1 MEVNPEILYRAVE
14 AAHHGVYVTDDQGVI
29 EYVNAAFSAITGYSQ
44 EELIGSRISILS
56 SGETPAEY
64 YRRMW
69 ETIREGTRWQEE
81 TTNRR
86 KDGSLYSAFQIISP
100 ITDGT
105 GKPARYVGIQ
115 HDVTEQ
121 KRVRDDLADALFEFN
136 AIFSH
141 TQDAVFLVDVEERP
155 GAPVEHKAFRYRKL
169 SATHER
175 LTGLSSDGVR
185 GKTPAEVVGPE
196 QGAELVARYQN
207 CVNLRH
213 PTSYEETLDLPS
225 GRRVWHTQLTPIIRG
240 DTVVQIVGS
249 ARDITERKEMEE
261 NLRYLSEV
269 DSLTGVPNRR
279 KTTEELD
286 RELARA
292 QRHGHPLSILLADI
306 DHFKAVNDEL
316 GHETGDTALRG
327 VAATIQATLR
337 PTDRVG
343 RWGGEEFVVVL
354 PETDR
359 AGARTAAERIRQAVE
374 ISQAVPG
381 RTVTV
386 SIGIAA
392 LGPIRSANPRALSHT
407 VDSLV
412 RIADEELYRAK
423 ERGRNCCSG

>member
-1 MEVNPEILYRAVE
+1 
-14 AAHHGVYVTDDQGVI
+14 
-29 EYVNAAFSAITGYSQ
+29 
-44 EELIGSRISILS
+44 LS
-56 SGETPAEY
+56 
-64 YRRMW
+64 
-69 ETIREGTRWQEE
+69 
-81 TTNRR
+81 
-86 KDGSLYSAFQIISP
+86 
-100 ITDGT
+100 
-105 GKPARYVGIQ
+105 
-115 HDVTEQ
+115 
-121 KRVRDDLADALFEFN
+121 DAW
-136 AIFSH
+136 S
-141 TQDAVFLVDVEERP
+141 EERP

-359 AGARTAAERIRQAVE
+359 AGARTAAERIRQGVE
-374 ISQAVPG
+374 NSQAVPG